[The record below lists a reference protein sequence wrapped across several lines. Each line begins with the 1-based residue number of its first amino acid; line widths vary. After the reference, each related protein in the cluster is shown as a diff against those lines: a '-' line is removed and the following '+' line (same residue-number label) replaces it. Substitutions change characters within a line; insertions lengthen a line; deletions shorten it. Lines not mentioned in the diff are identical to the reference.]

1 MTESVIAGVIVVAM
15 VVVGLVLSGMA
26 LALIGLFVWGGIAV
40 VMKLA
45 SWISGGRI

>member
-1 MTESVIAGVIVVAM
+1 MTESVIAGVIVVALIAF
-15 VVVGLVLSGMA
+15 GLVLSGMA
-26 LALIGLFVWGGIAV
+26 LAVIGLLAWGGIAV